1 MGLKVFIC
9 DDDAGMRLVLRK
21 AVEKIEGFDIVGEA
35 EDGDSALLLIDEL
48 RPDIV
53 FIDVEMPKISGI
65 ECAQKIVD
73 IDPKIIIIFA
83 TAHAEYMS
91 DAFSLYAFDY
101 LVKPFKIERI
111 YQTLGRI
118 KAIKDVQQEKGIRKV
133 IRQDK
138 GLEKILLKNKEGI
151 SLVDMSDIIIIQ
163 REERSTVIYTKDS
176 SYTTSESLSEIEERL
191 NKTLFFRSHKSYI
204 INLAMINKIFPYGRW
219 TYIVKLKGTDKDAL
233 LTHDKYEEIKD
244 IFSI

>member
-73 IDPKIIIIFA
+73 INPKIIIIFA

-91 DAFSLYAFDY
+91 DAFSIYAFDY

-118 KAIKDVQQEKGIRKV
+118 KAMKDVQQEKGIRKV

-176 SYTTSESLSEIEERL
+176 SYITSESLSEIEERL

>member
-73 IDPKIIIIFA
+73 INPKIIIIFA

-118 KAIKDVQQEKGIRKV
+118 KAMKDVQQEKGIRKV

-176 SYTTSESLSEIEERL
+176 SYTTSESLSEIGERL

-204 INLAMINKIFPYGRW
+204 INLSMISKIFPYGRW

>member
-35 EDGDSALLLIDEL
+35 EDGDSAIPLINEL

-65 ECAQKIVD
+65 ECAQKIID

-118 KAIKDVQQEKGIRKV
+118 KAIKDVQQEKAIRKV

>member
-1 MGLKVFIC
+1 MNLKVFIC

-21 AVEKIEGFDIVGEA
+21 AVEKIDGFEIVGEA
-35 EDGDSALLLIDEL
+35 EDGETALPLIDDA

-53 FIDVEMPKISGI
+53 FIDVEMPTINGV
-65 ECAQKIVD
+65 ECAKRIVD
-73 IDPKIIIIFA
+73 IDPKTIIIFA

-91 DAFSLYAFDY
+91 DAFSIYAFDY

-111 YQTLGRI
+111 YQTMSRI
-118 KAIKDVQQEKGIRKV
+118 KTLKDVQQEKAIHKV
-133 IRQDK
+133 IRQEK
-138 GLEKILLKNKEGI
+138 GLDKILLKNKQGI
-151 SLVDMSDIIIIQ
+151 NLVDMSDIIIVQ

-176 SYTTSESLSEIEERL
+176 SYVTSESLSELEERL
-191 NKTLFFRSHKSYI
+191 NRSLFFRSHKSYI
-204 INLAMINKIFPYGRW
+204 INLAMISKIFPYGRW

>member
-1 MGLKVFIC
+1 MELKVFIC

-21 AVEKIEGFDIVGEA
+21 AVEKIDGFHIVGEA
-35 EDGDSALLLIDEL
+35 EDGDTALPLIDEA
-48 RPDIV
+48 RPDII
-53 FIDVEMPKISGI
+53 FIDVEMPTISGI
-65 ECAQKIVD
+65 ECAKRIID
-73 IDPKIIIIFA
+73 IDPKINIIFA

-111 YQTLGRI
+111 YQTLSRI
-118 KAIKDVQQEKGIRKV
+118 KALNDVQHEKAIHKV
-133 IRQDK
+133 IRQEK
-138 GLEKILLKNKEGI
+138 GLDKILIKNKEGI
-151 SLVDMSDIIIIQ
+151 NLVDMKDIIIVQ
-163 REERSTVIYTKDS
+163 REERSTVIYTQDS
-176 SYTTSESLSEIEERL
+176 SYVTSESLSDIEERL

-204 INLAMINKIFPYGRW
+204 INLAMISKIFPYGRW

-244 IFSI
+244 IFSL